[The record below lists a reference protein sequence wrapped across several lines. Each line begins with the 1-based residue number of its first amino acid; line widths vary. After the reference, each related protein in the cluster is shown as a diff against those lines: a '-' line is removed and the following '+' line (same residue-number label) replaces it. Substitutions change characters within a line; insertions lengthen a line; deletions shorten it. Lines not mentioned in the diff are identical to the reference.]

1 MIIIEL
7 AYSFHLGSD
16 KNKRNTS
23 RSSAKSNKSGSTS
36 LSNNAIQ
43 NSAGLTKVD
52 KHNYRKYDNNQND
65 IEIIKGSSSL
75 VDDVKK
81 LYKEEKTPI
90 MITGKVLKNK
100 EMDEIEEIIKE
111 KLEVDVDFD
120 MPKEL
125 GLHNIKKTFIQ
136 EVSISET
143 KFHRGSLRSGQK
155 IEEDGSIVIIGDVN
169 SGAEVVAAD
178 NIVVLGTLRGLAHAG
193 AKGNTKAIIAAGKLD
208 TVQLRIANIVREI
221 DRDEE
226 PLHRQAYVYIEDDK
240 VVID

>member
-1 MIIIEL
+1 MVIIKIHPEAIIE
-7 AYSFHLGSD
+7 D
-16 KNKRNTS
+16 
-23 RSSAKSNKSGSTS
+23 
-36 LSNNAIQ
+36 IIPQ
-43 NSAGLTKVD
+43 I
-52 KHNYRKYDNNQND
+52 RKKASQLQK
-65 IEIIKGSSSL
+65 I
-75 VDDVKK
+75 
-81 LYKEEKTPI
+81 YKEEKTPI

-111 KLEVDVDFD
+111 KLDVDVDFD

>member
-1 MIIIEL
+1 M
-7 AYSFHLGSD
+7 
-16 KNKRNTS
+16 RNCINVS
-23 RSSAKSNKSGSTS
+23 Q
-36 LSNNAIQ
+36 NN
-43 NSAGLTKVD
+43 LV
-52 KHNYRKYDNNQND
+52 
-65 IEIIKGSSSL
+65 IIKIHPEAKIE
-75 VDDVKK
+75 DIIPQIRKK
-81 LYKEEKTPI
+81 ASQLQKIYKEEKTPI

>member
-1 MIIIEL
+1 MRNCINV
-7 AYSFHLGSD
+7 SQ
-16 KNKRNTS
+16 KNN
-23 RSSAKSNKSGSTS
+23 
-36 LSNNAIQ
+36 L
-43 NSAGLTKVD
+43 V
-52 KHNYRKYDNNQND
+52 
-65 IEIIKGSSSL
+65 IIKISPEAKIEDIL
-75 VDDVKK
+75 PQVRRKTAQLQK
-81 LYKEEKTPI
+81 IYKNEKTPI

-111 KLEVDVDFD
+111 RLDVEVDFD

-136 EVSISET
+136 EVSVSET

-193 AKGNTKAIIAAGKLD
+193 AKGNTKAIISAGKLD
-208 TVQLRIANIVREI
+208 TVQLRIANIVKEM

-226 PLHRQAYVYIEDDK
+226 PLHRQAYVYIMDDK
-240 VVID
+240 VVIE